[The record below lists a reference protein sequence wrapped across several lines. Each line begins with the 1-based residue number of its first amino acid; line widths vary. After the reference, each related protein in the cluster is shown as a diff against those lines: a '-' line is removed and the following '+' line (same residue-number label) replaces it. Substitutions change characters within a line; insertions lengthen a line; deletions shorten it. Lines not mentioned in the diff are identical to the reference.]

1 MGLKLETPNKKVS
14 RWIPSYGPISFYK
27 YRFMSSPGKVI
38 KTKNKLHIGLVLD
51 EVYHRSELNKL
62 GIKRG
67 SDAKLMQFLPEK
79 ADVHPS
85 Y

>member
-14 RWIPSYGPISFYK
+14 RWIPS

-51 EVYHRSELNKL
+51 EVYHRSKLNKL